1 MNIEPFLYQMERN
14 GLAITWLVRDMSEEQ
29 AKWRP
34 DPDSWSILEVM
45 YHLID
50 EEREDFRQRLN
61 YLLNMP
67 GEPFPSIDPQGW
79 PAERQY
85 NDRDLMTAIKTFIN
99 ERARS
104 IDWMRKL
111 QTPNWENTTDHPEL
125 GTLSAADMFAS
136 WVRHDHLHLR
146 QLNEIL
152 MAWGEKEH
160 AEQRYQYAGE

>member
-14 GLAITWLVRDMSEEQ
+14 GLAITWLVRDMPEEQ

-34 DPDSWSILEVM
+34 DEDSWSILEVM

-67 GEPFPSIDPQGW
+67 DEPFPPIDPQNW
-79 PAERQY
+79 PTERQY

-111 QTPNWENTTDHPEL
+111 QTPNWDNSAEHPEF
-125 GTLSAADMFAS
+125 GTLTAADMFAA
-136 WVRHDHLHLR
+136 WVRHDQLHLR

-152 MAWGEKEH
+152 MAWQE
-160 AEQRYQYAGE
+160 EQFAGKRFEYAGE